1 MALKSAISVVLL
13 ALALGWMQPRSS
25 GLDLTN
31 FDRTVRPQ
39 DDLFRAVNGGW
50 LSRTPV
56 PPDRVTYGTY
66 LELADKTDA
75 DLRTIV
81 ERVAADR
88 ERQRGS
94 ARQIADLYTQP
105 HGSGPY

>member
-13 ALALGWMQPRSS
+13 ALALGWMQPPSS

-81 ERVAADR
+81 ERVALGPGAPAWQCATDCR
-88 ERQRGS
+88 PVHEP
-94 ARQIADLYTQP
+94 D
-105 HGSGPY
+105 GSGP